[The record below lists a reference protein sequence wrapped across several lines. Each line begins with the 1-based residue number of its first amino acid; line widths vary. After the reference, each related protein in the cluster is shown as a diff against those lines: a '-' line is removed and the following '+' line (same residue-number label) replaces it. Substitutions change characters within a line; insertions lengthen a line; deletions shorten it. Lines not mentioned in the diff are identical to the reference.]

1 MIWEQMGAGHSI
13 VTQER
18 PRIGKEP
25 VCWKVFELNWGALMV
40 LKHGTSR
47 KNTKWA
53 ARYIPCGGYGHHHTN
68 HWLRLP
74 LKVPRNQ
81 RDRGRRAPADRKV

>member
-1 MIWEQMGAGHSI
+1 MGAGHSI
-13 VTQER
+13 ITQER
-18 PRIGKEP
+18 PRIEKEDRKEP
-25 VCWKVFELNWGALMV
+25 VWRKVFELNWGVLMV

-53 ARYIPCGGYGHHHTN
+53 ARYILCGGYSHHHTN

-81 RDRGRRAPADRKV
+81 RDRGRRAPADSKV